1 MHLAMHCIM
10 NHDIWSRMR
19 DLAGQLLFPLS
30 LISALVSTVN
40 EEKLMSMVVSS
51 LLRLSAVSGWRGVSS
66 SCDMLS

>member
-19 DLAGQLLFPLS
+19 DLTGQLLFPLS

-51 LLRLSAVSGWRGVSS
+51 LLRLSAVSGWRGISS

>member
-1 MHLAMHCIM
+1 MYLAMHCIT
-10 NHDIWSRMR
+10 NHDVWSRMR

-30 LISALVSTVN
+30 LISASVGMVN
-40 EEKLMSMVVSS
+40 KEKSMSMVVSS